1 MGSSVKLFSFEYQKV
16 SLVDHDELQ
25 QYVVRLQQEV
35 ERVSSTRL
43 SEYET
48 NYASIN
54 LPRDKKNIECV
65 KKVIA
70 QKKKLEPSVMV
81 VVGIGGSNLGTIA
94 VQEALFGRFYNEH
107 IPETKVYFADT
118 VDTDYLWDIVLL
130 VEQELEAGKNILLN
144 VVSKSGTTTETIAN
158 FELFLELLKRYK
170 KEDWY
175 EHVVVT
181 TDQGS
186 MLWKWAV
193 EYNVIVL
200 AIPKIVGGRYSVFS
214 AVGLFPLGMMNVA
227 IEQLCTGAESV
238 IDSCIGAGDTNIA
251 AVRAVLLFAQYKKNI
266 PIHDLFLF
274 SVDLKSIGRWYRQLM
289 AESLGKDGKGLMP
302 TISIGSTDL
311 HSMAQLYLGGPNN
324 RFTTFVT
331 IEKSKS
337 NIVLPTFDDFE
348 KLVANIQGIPVSS
361 IMQAIFNSVYTVYKK
376 QQLPFCSITLP
387 EKSAFYVGQ
396 LLQTMMME
404 IMYLGFLFGVNP
416 FDQPHVQLYKK
427 ETRKLLAER

>member
-1 MGSSVKLFSFEYQKV
+1 M
-16 SLVDHDELQ
+16 
-25 QYVVRLQQEV
+25 
-35 ERVSSTRL
+35 
-43 SEYET
+43 
-48 NYASIN
+48 
-54 LPRDKKNIECV
+54 
-65 KKVIA
+65 
-70 QKKKLEPSVMV
+70 
-81 VVGIGGSNLGTIA
+81 
-94 VQEALFGRFYNEH
+94 
-107 IPETKVYFADT
+107 
-118 VDTDYLWDIVLL
+118 
-130 VEQELEAGKNILLN
+130 
-144 VVSKSGTTTETIAN
+144 
-158 FELFLELLKRYK
+158 
-170 KEDWY
+170 
-175 EHVVVT
+175 VT

>member
-1 MGSSVKLFSFEYQKV
+1 
-16 SLVDHDELQ
+16 
-25 QYVVRLQQEV
+25 
-35 ERVSSTRL
+35 
-43 SEYET
+43 
-48 NYASIN
+48 
-54 LPRDKKNIECV
+54 
-65 KKVIA
+65 
-70 QKKKLEPSVMV
+70 MV